1 MNLFLQPEGCMTIR
15 LINLSKLAAPALL
28 SPHHRVILPGT
39 SLSAVFVSR
48 TDCDSLSRYRI
59 EEAILRARR
68 ASNLMHLSACITV
81 DTVRSRP
88 SRLLPSV
95 TTQQRHAPVP
105 VSQKADL
112 CPMIVHTF
120 QSNYAYPCRRYGDM
134 RSFNPPPPRRR
145 QKFWEIYQEYS
156 CLMTVESY

>member
-81 DTVRSRP
+81 DTEVETFTS
-88 SRLLPSV
+88 S
-95 TTQQRHAPVP
+95 P
-105 VSQKADL
+105 VSYNTATTRASAGISEGRFM
-112 CPMIVHTF
+112 PYNRTHI
-120 QSNYAYPCRRYGDM
+120 S
-134 RSFNPPPPRRR
+134 
-145 QKFWEIYQEYS
+145 I
-156 CLMTVESY
+156 